1 MEQASNLCEQ
11 GGEVTNLS
19 GNAWN
24 LHIILKEEEKK
35 QYDKVIS
42 TYISLRA

>member
-24 LHIILKEEEKK
+24 LHIILKEEEKT
-35 QYDKVIS
+35 I
-42 TYISLRA
+42 